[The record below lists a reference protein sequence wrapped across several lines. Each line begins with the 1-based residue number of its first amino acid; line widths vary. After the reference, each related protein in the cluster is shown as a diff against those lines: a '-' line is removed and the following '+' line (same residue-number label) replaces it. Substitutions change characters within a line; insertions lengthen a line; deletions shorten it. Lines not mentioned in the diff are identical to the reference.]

1 MNFCS
6 RPAFFIAAVRV
17 RLLPISL
24 SIVLALAS
32 LTANARYLDD
42 VDVEAD
48 AGGKTVL
55 IRVRF
60 NIGVQYLRHV
70 PEKEGENLEIFLK
83 QTSGGVPPP
92 IADETITIAASDQMP
107 RVFVS
112 YPLQIGAPTK
122 RLKVKFDK
130 VVQFTV
136 RQGIDPHSIEILVK
150 RPAVA
155 VAKPSKPVK
164 PVAPGRYA
172 IALDTHSSVE
182 EASAAPLP
190 RELSRYQIFLSKSEI
205 ADMPLYDRN
214 IGYFDTPDEAE
225 IIRERIL
232 SKFPNSRVVDTS
244 AATLPAVAEPRPA
257 PAPVPDSKT
266 QPKVAVTPAPSVPK
280 TVPPVPPAPVPGAPA
295 APVASPP
302 ALPKP
307 SEPSAPVVP
316 GAPAVAATATPEVE
330 RQAREAM
337 EKARS
342 AFAAAKWDEAIDP
355 LNQLLILPP
364 NSQSQQAQEMVG
376 IARDRSG
383 QLGKAKAEYEL
394 YLKLYADA
402 EGASRVKERLA
413 LLEKRLAEMP
423 ARAKPPSAPLEAQA
437 PVKSVFG
444 SFAQYYYDGK
454 TKSDTAFNT
463 PTSADQSSLTSRDL
477 SSIVTTADVNA
488 RYRSEQSDLRF
499 VFRDTDVVSLIDKNP
514 SRNRLDA
521 AYVDYRGLQNPYS
534 LRLGRQIGTSG
545 GILGRFD
552 GAIAG
557 YKFAKNWRINLEA
570 GEPVDYGLDSNRY
583 FYGLSLDAE
592 NIFDN
597 WSGNVYAIRQR
608 VDGIPDREAT
618 GGEVRYFK
626 NGSSLYSTLDY
637 DTLYNKINIAT
648 IQGSVQTAGLTTF
661 TVLYDF
667 RKAPPL
673 STTNAVFG
681 QPVTSI
687 SELLKTNTEDQL
699 RQQALAVTADVTQV
713 LASVT
718 TPVTASWQ
726 LGADYRL
733 TNVGPLPAYNDIP
746 ATQGTGDINSVTLQA
761 IGSNLYSHRDI
772 NVFSTAFLT
781 SPTFHGESVAYSN
794 LTGIGEKWTIEPSL
808 RFYTQSD
815 NTDTKTNRYTAVLR
829 LTYAIR
835 QSVSLEGE
843 FDLERSII
851 DTPLQRDTAT
861 NQFFYVGYRVT
872 F

>member
-1 MNFCS
+1 MNFCFC
-6 RPAFFIAAVRV
+6 PASLIAAARA
-17 RLLPISL
+17 RFLPFVL

-32 LTANARYLDD
+32 LTASARYLDD
-42 VDVEAD
+42 VEVEAD

-70 PEKEGENLEIFLK
+70 PEKQGEDLQIFLR
-83 QTSGGVPPP
+83 QTSGDVPPP
-92 IADETITIAASDQMP
+92 IAEEVKAVAATDQTP
-107 RVFVS
+107 RFIVS

-122 RLKVKFDK
+122 RLQVKFDK
-130 VVQFTV
+130 LVQFRV
-136 RQGIDPHSIEILVK
+136 RQGIDPHSIEILLQAL
-150 RPAVA
+150 PAT
-155 VAKPSKPVK
+155 VAKPSKPSK
-164 PVAPGRYA
+164 PAAPGRYA
-172 IALDTHSSVE
+172 IALDTHGSAE
-182 EASAAPLP
+182 QASAAALP

-205 ADMPLYDRN
+205 ADVPLYDRN
-214 IGYFDTPDEAE
+214 IGYFDTRDDAE
-225 IIRERIL
+225 VIRDRLL
-232 SKFPNSRVVDTS
+232 SKFPDARVIDMS
-244 AATLPAVAEPRPA
+244 AGTAPAVAEPRPT
-257 PAPVPDSKT
+257 PVPTPDSKT
-266 QPKVAVTPAPSVPK
+266 EPKIAVTPSPSLPKAVPSVP
-280 TVPPVPPAPVPGAPA
+280 VPAPVPGAPA
-295 APVASPP
+295 AAGVSPP
-302 ALPKP
+302 PVSKP
-307 SEPSAPVVP
+307 SEPAAPAV
-316 GAPAVAATATPEVE
+316 PAVAATATPEVE

-337 EKARS
+337 QKARS

-423 ARAKPPSAPLEAQA
+423 AGAKPPSEPLEAQA

-454 TKSDTAFNT
+454 TKSETAFNT
-463 PTSADQSSLTSRDL
+463 PTTVDQASLSSRDL
-477 SSIVTTADVNA
+477 SSIVTTVDANA
-488 RYRSEQSDLRF
+488 RYRSQQSDLRF
-499 VFRDTDVVSLIDKNP
+499 VFRDTDTVSLIDKNP

-557 YKFAKNWRINLEA
+557 YKFAKDWRINVEA

-597 WSGNVYAIRQR
+597 WSGNVYGIRQM

-618 GGEVRYFK
+618 GGEIRYFK

-637 DTLYNKINIAT
+637 DTLFNKVNIAT
-648 IQGSVQTAGLTTF
+648 VQGSIQTKGLTTF
-661 TVLYDF
+661 TILYDF

-687 SELLKTNTEDQL
+687 SALLKTNTEDQL

-746 ATQGTGDINSVTLQA
+746 ATPGTGDIHGVTLQA
-761 IGSNLYSHRDI
+761 IGSNLYSRRDI
-772 NVFSTAFLT
+772 NVFSTTFLT

-794 LTGIGEKWTIEPSL
+794 LTGIGEKWTLEPSL

-815 NTDTKTNRYTAVLR
+815 TTDTKTNRYTAVLR

-835 QSVSLEGE
+835 QSISLEGE
-843 FDLERSII
+843 YDLERSIV